1 MPGLIVTGLFAV
13 IVSFYLRWK
22 LDELRSEVDIFR
34 DQNRFYMDRYDNI
47 LKNWSRCTKLT
58 EDVIDDNRKLLAMIQ
73 RQRKSDDIC
82 DGSSHEK
89 HGFC

>member
-13 IVSFYLRWK
+13 IVSFYLWWK
-22 LDELRSEVDIFR
+22 LDELRSEVDILR

-47 LKNWSRCTKLT
+47 LKNWYRCTKLT

-82 DGSSHEK
+82 DG
-89 HGFC
+89 